1 MPDDN
6 AVQAKVVLQLLG
18 RAGAYPRA
26 DLFAALEGI
35 GPERIE
41 GALGSLEDA
50 GVVQLGTGGVRTT
63 EAVRRL
69 DELGL
74 IAL

>member
-6 AVQAKVVLQLLG
+6 AVQVKVVLQLLG
-18 RAGAYPRA
+18 RAGAYPRT
-26 DLFAALEGI
+26 DLFAALEDI
-35 GPERIE
+35 APERITD
-41 GALGSLEDA
+41 ALSGLVSA
-50 GVVQLGTGGVRTT
+50 GVVRLDAGGVRTT
-63 EAVRRL
+63 EPVRLL

>member
-18 RAGAYPRA
+18 RAGAYPRT

-35 GPERIE
+35 EPERVE
-41 GALGSLEDA
+41 GALGSLVSA
-50 GVVQLGTGGVRTT
+50 GVVALETGGVRTT

>member
-1 MPDDN
+1 MLDDN

-18 RAGAYPRA
+18 RAGAYPRT

-35 GPERIE
+35 APERVTD
-41 GALGSLEDA
+41 ALSSLVSA
-50 GVVQLGTGGVRTT
+50 GVVQLYTGGVRATGP
-63 EAVRRL
+63 VQRL

>member
-35 GPERIE
+35 APESIE
-41 GALGSLEDA
+41 GALSSLVSA
-50 GVVQLGTGGVRTT
+50 GVVQLDTGGVRTT
-63 EAVRRL
+63 EPIRRL

>member
-1 MPDDN
+1 MPDDI

-18 RAGAYPRA
+18 RAGAYPRT

-35 GPERIE
+35 ASEQIE
-41 GALGSLEDA
+41 GALSSLVSA
-50 GVVQLGTGGVRTT
+50 GVVQLDTGGVRTT
-63 EAVRRL
+63 EPVERL

>member
-1 MPDDN
+1 MTDDS
-6 AVQAKVVLQLLG
+6 AVQAAVVLQLLG

-35 GPERIE
+35 APERVTD
-41 GALGSLEDA
+41 ALSSLVSA
-50 GVVQLGTGGVRTT
+50 GVVQLDTGGVRATT
-63 EAVRRL
+63 AVQRL

-74 IAL
+74 IAI

>member
-1 MPDDN
+1 MPDDI
-6 AVQAKVVLQLLG
+6 AVQATVVLQLLG

-35 GPERIE
+35 APERITT
-41 GALGSLEDA
+41 AVSSLVSA
-50 GVVQLGTGGVRTT
+50 GVVRLDTGGVRTT
-63 EAVRRL
+63 KPVEYL
-69 DELGL
+69 DYLGL

>member
-6 AVQAKVVLQLLG
+6 AVQASVVLHLLG

-26 DLFAALEGI
+26 ELSAALGDI
-35 GPERIE
+35 AADQLAA
-41 GALGSLEDA
+41 ALDSLTQA
-50 GVVQLGTGGVRTT
+50 GVVRSGSRDVQAT

-74 IAL
+74 IAI

>member
-18 RAGAYPRA
+18 RGGAYPRT
-26 DLFAALEGI
+26 DLFAALEDV
-35 GPERIE
+35 GPERITD
-41 GALGSLEDA
+41 ALSSLVSA
-50 GVVQLGTGGVRTT
+50 GVVQLDTGGVRTS

>member
-18 RAGAYPRA
+18 RAGAYPRN
-26 DLFAALEGI
+26 DLFAALEGVE
-35 GPERIE
+35 PERITD
-41 GALGSLEDA
+41 ALSSLVST
-50 GVVQLGTGGVRTT
+50 GVVQLDTGGVRTS

-69 DELGL
+69 DEIGL

>member
-1 MPDDN
+1 MPDDI

-18 RAGAYPRA
+18 RGGAYPRT

-35 GPERIE
+35 APERVTD
-41 GALGSLEDA
+41 ALSSLVSA
-50 GVVQLGTGGVRTT
+50 GVVQLDTGGVRTT
-63 EAVRRL
+63 EPVRRL

>member
-1 MPDDN
+1 MLDDN
-6 AVQAKVVLQLLG
+6 AVQATVVLQLLG

-26 DLFAALEGI
+26 DLSAALKGI
-35 GPERIE
+35 ADEQFTA
-41 GALGSLEDA
+41 ALDSLAAA
-50 GVVQLGTGGVRTT
+50 GVVQLAPTSARAT

-74 IAL
+74 IAV